1 MNWDGDTLLINT
13 KASFGGNDMT
23 ISDKWVLA
31 EDGKTLTIER
41 KFSSS
46 QGEMTQKIAMEKP

>member
-1 MNWDGDTLLINT
+1 
-13 KASFGGNDMT
+13 MT